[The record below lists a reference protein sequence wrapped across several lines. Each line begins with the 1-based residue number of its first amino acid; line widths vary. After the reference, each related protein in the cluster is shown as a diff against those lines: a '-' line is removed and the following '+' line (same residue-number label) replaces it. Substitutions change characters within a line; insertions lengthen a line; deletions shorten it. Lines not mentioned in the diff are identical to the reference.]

1 MIVWHCNDII
11 IKLFF
16 CIFICWILNMV
27 GLVGLWCLT
36 PLSTVFQLYRGG
48 LVLLLEETTDLSQV
62 PDKLYHIILYRVVNP
77 TTIRS
82 QPRRPLILN
91 MQNSVRHRRKSSI
104 PNIQEYFWIYIIVWK
119 YTLRQ
124 KLSTTLYFYRYIFLH
139 QYC

>member
-1 MIVWHCNDII
+1 
-11 IKLFF
+11 
-16 CIFICWILNMV
+16 MV

-104 PNIQEYFWIYIIVWK
+104 PNIQEYF
-119 YTLRQ
+119 
-124 KLSTTLYFYRYIFLH
+124 
-139 QYC
+139 